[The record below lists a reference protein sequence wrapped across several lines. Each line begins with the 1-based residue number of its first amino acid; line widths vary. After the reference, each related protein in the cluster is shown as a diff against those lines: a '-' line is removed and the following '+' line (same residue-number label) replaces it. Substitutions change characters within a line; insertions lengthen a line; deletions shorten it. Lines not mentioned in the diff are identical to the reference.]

1 MELECQVVNVSVNG
15 RGVGSVG
22 CHTLTSSVLK
32 KWMNVHERSFQ
43 DSIKRIK
50 SENLRFFV
58 QLFHKINSNTLTLY
72 KHFWPWGASSSGLVS
87 QSSLSQAFIWSTIIV
102 WVFIQSTETVLKW
115 IDVKIWMEKKCSR
128 TFLLPFD
135 CAFSVKQIFG
145 DSRIGQDQKNG
156 EHYQT
161 LHIFCKWLS
170 LNFSLDFL

>member
-1 MELECQVVNVSVNG
+1 MSSRQRIGEWAWCGFRRLSYPHFQCAEKMNECSWKVFS
-15 RGVGSVG
+15 R
-22 CHTLTSSVLK
+22 LYK
-32 KWMNVHERSFQ
+32 KNQITKFE
-43 DSIKRIK
+43 I
-50 SENLRFFV
+50 FV